1 MNIKYSGKDVIRAGE
16 QLVASNFFENK
27 KDLEAVLDI
36 LSYWRFSHEKP
47 LAKALDILIAE
58 TLKVDRSAI
67 FAKRLKRYISIRNK
81 LLRFEKMKLKNMQD
95 IGGCRAIVANKKKLI
110 QTVRALK
117 KRPEFKST
125 SGSVRYKDYI
135 ENPKEDGYRSYHLVG
150 QFKDNLG
157 DYKNIEVQIRTR
169 LQHDWAT
176 VLEIIDLFT
185 KQSLKSNQGTED
197 WQNFFKN
204 VSEQFAVMESVHM
217 FSSANINKIDEYYRL
232 VSENPQY
239 RLSCLNTNLL
249 TRDLDVINKLDGF
262 ANTIKIIED
271 RLSESDG
278 YVLLEINIP
287 KTEVK
292 TTIFKRTQNEEAEAV
307 YTEAEKKSVGKD
319 IVVALV
325 YASSVGE
332 IKEAYPNYFADSTD
346 FIKHLMLINGTHL

>member
-1 MNIKYSGKDVIRAGE
+1 MSKEYSGKDVIRAGE
-16 QLVASNFFENK
+16 QLVDPNFFENK
-27 KDLEAVLDI
+27 LDLEAVLDI
-36 LSYWRFSHEKP
+36 LSYWRFAHEAP
-47 LAKALDILIAE
+47 LAKALEIVIQE

-95 IGGCRAIVANKKKLI
+95 IGGCRAIVANQKKLI

-117 KRPEFKST
+117 KRPEFKV
-125 SGSVRYKDYI
+125 SGGFRYKDYV
-135 ENPKEDGYRSYHLVG
+135 ENPKEDGYRSYHLIG

-157 DYKNIEVQIRTR
+157 DYKSIEVQIRTR

-185 KQSLKSNQGTED
+185 KQSLKSNQGTYD

-204 VSEQFAVMESVHM
+204 VSEQFAVMESVHL
-217 FSSANINKIDEYYRL
+217 FSPSNPKTIDEYYKK
-232 VSENPQY
+232 VSNNPQY
-239 RLSCLNTNLL
+239 RVSCLNTNLL
-249 TRDLDVINKLDGF
+249 TRNLDVINKLDGF

-271 RLSESDG
+271 RLSENDG
-278 YVLLEINIP
+278 YVLLEINIA

-292 TTIFKRTQNEEAEAV
+292 TTIFSRNQNEEAEAQ
-307 YTEAEKKSVGKD
+307 YTEAEKKSVGRE

-346 FIKHLMLINGTHL
+346 FLKHLMLINNVKL